1 MLNFPIPY
9 YDELI
14 YSVIARSGT
23 RKGFTSPKQLLD
35 EVFHNRHVIATID
48 LPNHLNQIVSHY
60 PLSLKLDL
68 LKIIYSHTLFPIYA
82 PFVIESKRQQCI
94 ERMANMT
101 HGSIHLGLGVNA
113 SRIKR
118 LSVFR
123 YCPKCLEQQREKHG
137 EYYWLRQWQINGV
150 DCCAVHHLELIP
162 TEISLHALNR
172 HAFIQATPT
181 LCLPK
186 QQAPSDKLHERIV
199 QQINILLHRD
209 PAESASLEQWSLFYA
224 QLAQRVGCKNQ
235 RSLSYSEL
243 KSKILKI
250 WPQKFLSQYGL
261 KVTDSQTC
269 WLRSIFRKHRKS
281 FSYLEHLIVL
291 DALLPRDW
299 SIAEVLTEISTLR
312 KMVFAQV
319 KHKKPILLNKDLL
332 RKNRISWIA
341 LIKSDGVQVGRQQG
355 ENGKALYAWL
365 YRNDKKWLL
374 KTNLIYHQS
383 SHSNNCHT
391 NWVQRDQL
399 IYHQLL
405 TINESKTSDLND
417 PRRSRNW
424 YLSHL
429 QQAGTIEKNLHKLPL
444 TLKFLGCFSES
455 IPLYQI
461 RRIQNAIKQLENDN
475 RSKTRWRVLRSA
487 GLSEER
493 LTEEAAHYLHQDL
506 TIT

>member
-1 MLNFPIPY
+1 M
-9 YDELI
+9 
-14 YSVIARSGT
+14 
-23 RKGFTSPKQLLD
+23 
-35 EVFHNRHVIATID
+35 
-48 LPNHLNQIVSHY
+48 
-60 PLSLKLDL
+60 
-68 LKIIYSHTLFPIYA
+68 
-82 PFVIESKRQQCI
+82 
-94 ERMANMT
+94 
-101 HGSIHLGLGVNA
+101 
-113 SRIKR
+113 
-118 LSVFR
+118 
-123 YCPKCLEQQREKHG
+123 
-137 EYYWLRQWQINGV
+137 
-150 DCCAVHHLELIP
+150 
-162 TEISLHALNR
+162 
-172 HAFIQATPT
+172 
-181 LCLPK
+181 
-186 QQAPSDKLHERIV
+186 
-199 QQINILLHRD
+199 
-209 PAESASLEQWSLFYA
+209 EQWSLFYA